1 MRAPRPSNRKRVTAD
16 PDRTHQLS
24 RRGSGRVPGFES
36 GFRGVVELAREVY
49 DQSGADN
56 IFFLASGLTFSLLLA
71 AIPFLLL
78 LVAAAGAIL
87 APTLNM
93 PPDVALDWLG
103 GLLPVS
109 ESVRREIW
117 ATILD
122 LADVSRTVSPISA
135 LLFLWFSTRLFGSL
149 RTALDHVF
157 DLRHG
162 VGLLTAKLRDIRLV
176 LAASLLLIANIGI
189 TTTFLAMSQRV
200 LSRTPIPA
208 GPALTLL
215 GYLTAFGAIFLMF
228 LLIYKFVPTTSLGW
242 RTAIVAAV
250 FASIG
255 FEAVKYGLGVY
266 LTEFADF
273 TRVFS
278 AFATLIL
285 VVVSFYYTAILFLLG
300 AEVAKVRGY
309 QRVMRHQREVFD
321 SV

>member
-1 MRAPRPSNRKRVTAD
+1 VTAE
-16 PDRTHQLS
+16 PDRINTLNH
-24 RRGSGRVPGFES
+24 RGPVPIPGFE
-36 GFRGVVELAREVY
+36 GGVRGAVELAREVY

-87 APTLNM
+87 APTLNV
-93 PPDVALDWLG
+93 PPDVALDWLAG
-103 GLLPVS
+103 FLPVS
-109 ESVRREIW
+109 ESVRLEIW
-117 ATILD
+117 TTILD
-122 LADVSRTVSPISA
+122 LTDASQSASPISA
-135 LLFLWFSTRLFGSL
+135 LLFIWFSTRLFGSL

-162 VGLLTAKLRDIRLV
+162 ISPLVAKLRDLQLV
-176 LAASLLLIANIGI
+176 LAASVLLLANIGI
-189 TTTFLAMSQRV
+189 TTTFLAVSQRV
-200 LSRTPIPA
+200 LSRTPIPS
-208 GPALTLL
+208 GPVLTVL

-250 FASIG
+250 FASAG
-255 FEAVKYGLGVY
+255 FEMVKYGLGVY
-266 LTEFADF
+266 LTEVADF

-278 AFATLIL
+278 AFATLTL
-285 VVVSFYYTAILFLLG
+285 VVVSFYYTAILFILG
-300 AEVAKVRGY
+300 AEVAKVRAY
-309 QRVMRHQREVFD
+309 QRVMRQQREVFD